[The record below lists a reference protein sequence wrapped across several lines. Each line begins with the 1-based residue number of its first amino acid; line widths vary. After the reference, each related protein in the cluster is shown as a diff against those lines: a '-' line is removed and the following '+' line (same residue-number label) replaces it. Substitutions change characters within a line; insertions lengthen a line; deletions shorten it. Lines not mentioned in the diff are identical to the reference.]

1 MTPQTTNVT
10 VANGDVLKSKQ
21 DGLIS
26 TAIVPPPAAVD
37 KAVMLD
43 AALAYARR
51 GWHVFPCHTPRPDG
65 KCDCGKRD
73 CQHIAKHPRWEEVT
87 LEHGFKDATT
97 DPAVIRAWW
106 ERWPTANVAIATGA
120 KSGIEVVDPDGEEG
134 LDDLAKLEAT
144 HGRLPDT
151 PTELTPGG
159 GKHLFFKYEPGKKN
173 TTDADATSIDLKTDG
188 GYVVVAPSLHKVGRR
203 YAWELSAHP
212 DDLPLADMPAWLR
225 AIFPDKNA
233 PRPAAI
239 TSTTT
244 GTQTTT
250 TTESIPEGR
259 RNSTLTSKAGTMHR
273 RDMSPAAI
281 TAALWLEN
289 VEKCKPPL
297 DRSEVERIVASVTR
311 YAPAAPSNGVYNAP
325 DLPPLVLADLDAP
338 PEDPEA
344 ETILHLTTTRPART
358 DQVLHPAIT
367 ATNGTGKT
375 TWTVAELAATIFP
388 DPKWAVPGIL
398 PVGLC
403 ILAGRPKVGKS
414 WLALQIAHAVG
425 TGGRVLDQTV
435 ERGRVLFLA
444 LEDNP
449 RRLKERTTKQGIPGT
464 ADVVF
469 RTDFKLHD
477 GGLADLIT
485 EIAGGGYSLVVLDT
499 LTRALG
505 GRADQSD
512 EAAMTP
518 VMSALQKIAF
528 DHDCCVLLIDH
539 HRKTGV
545 GGADVIDSVLGST
558 TKTGHSDAILGL
570 FKERG
575 KSGAVLK
582 ITGRDVEERELAL
595 TWDTLTWSWQLVGN
609 VTDLTLT
616 ERRQEI
622 LAALQQLGTA
632 TLTAISNATGQQKG
646 NANHRLQDMV
656 NAGLIWRKTVDK
668 EIVYMLPHTE

>member
-10 VANGDVLKSKQ
+10 AASGDVLKSKSS
-21 DGLIS
+21 GLNS
-26 TAIVPPPAAVD
+26 TAIVPPTVAVD

-73 CQHIAKHPRWEEVT
+73 CDDIGKHPRT
-87 LEHGFKDATT
+87 AHGFKDATT
-97 DPAVIRAWW
+97 DEATIRAWW
-106 ERWPTANVAIATGA
+106 RKWPTANIGGA
-120 KSGIEVVDPDGEEG
+120 AGIKSGFDAADPDGEAG
-134 LDDLAKLEAT
+134 LDDLAKLEAK
-144 HGRLPDT
+144 HGALPDT
-151 PTELTPGG
+151 PNSITGGG
-159 GKHLFFKYEPGKKN
+159 GKHLFFKHVPGKKN
-173 TTDADATSIDLKTDG
+173 TVKADGLSIDLRTTG
-188 GYVVVAPSLHKVGRR
+188 GYVILPPSLHRSGRR
-203 YAWELSAHP
+203 YEWEATAHP

-225 AIFPDKNA
+225 AIFPDRGA
-233 PRPAAI
+233 PRPAAAI
-239 TSTTT
+239 TTE
-244 GTQTTT
+244 T
-250 TTESIPEGR
+250 TTETIPEGR
-259 RNSTLTSKAGTMHR
+259 RNATLTSKAGALHR
-273 RDMSPAAI
+273 NNWSPAAI

-289 VEKCKPPL
+289 TEKCKPPL

-311 YAPAAPSNGVYNAP
+311 YPVVPRTNGVYHAP
-325 DLPPLVLADLDAP
+325 DLPPLELADLDAP
-338 PEDPEA
+338 LELADEA
-344 ETILHLTTTRPART
+344 VLHMAATTRRTAART